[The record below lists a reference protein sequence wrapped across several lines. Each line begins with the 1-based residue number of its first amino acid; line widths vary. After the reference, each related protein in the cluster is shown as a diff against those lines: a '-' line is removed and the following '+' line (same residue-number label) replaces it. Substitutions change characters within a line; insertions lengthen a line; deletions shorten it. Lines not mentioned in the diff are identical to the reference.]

1 MVFVM
6 SFMNFAETR
15 EECVEIAS
23 HWKITPESVDKA
35 YELTGDWVIIGDAL
49 ESMMDSGDSGYLP
62 DELTEDEFL
71 YHVLMERDHGWR
83 NWPIQESVTIS
94 NAVPAPIP
102 PELPEEIKQIL
113 SVWCEK
119 KEPYKERWY
128 RDPGMAWP
136 AKSVHTRFE
145 YNNIEYNI
153 YPEDIGLDSSSGWDQ
168 GLMEYLQP
176 QIKADLEQ
184 AGAVNV
190 ANFGYLD

>member
-1 MVFVM
+1 
-6 SFMNFAETR
+6 MNFTDTFADTR
-15 EECVEIAS
+15 EECVKIAS

-35 YELTGDWVIIGDAL
+35 YELTGDWVIVGDAL
-49 ESMMDSGDSGYLP
+49 EMMMDSWDSGYLP
-62 DELTEDEFL
+62 DVITEDSFL
-71 YHVLMERDHGWR
+71 DHVLYEKEHGWR
-83 NWPIQESVTIS
+83 NWPTQETVITPI
-94 NAVPAPIP
+94 AITTPIP

-113 SVWCEK
+113 SEWCEK
-119 KEPYKERWY
+119 KEPYRERWY

-190 ANFGYLD
+190 ASFGYLD